1 MSQTL
6 TSVSQVLARIFNTE
20 KYHTPLEKYRA
31 RVIYILTSLMFVF
44 WMLYAFA
51 TPDWTVPSLDGNY
64 TMAQIALKSPLPL
77 NLPATIFYS
86 IIILT
91 AVVFIATR
99 RAFKPVATWG
109 PFLIWFITGVLAL
122 IVATD
127 SPGEPSSAIIL
138 LMVVG
143 AMLVG
148 VRGIITGL
156 IVSLIPLFI
165 HASTGAYAN
174 SNITLGTM
182 VPQYISGAFT
192 VYLFLRYARVFRQEG
207 VEEATEYR
215 ITTAQVVSEIA
226 RTVAKRSSLN
236 DLLNEIINR
245 VTANFGMIYHAQIF
259 LTNEDETTAKLVAST
274 GDVGKQLI
282 ARAHAL
288 DIGSESVI
296 GQVTM
301 GSDPVIARA
310 SSRNSIHRRNE
321 LLPDTAVEAAFP
333 LRIGDRIIGAL
344 DLQSRDPDAFDDINL
359 VATFQALADSTAL
372 AIDNVSQFEA
382 AEQRLKEN
390 ERLTKQEREVAREV
404 ERLNE
409 RLTGMAW
416 VEYLRTRQ
424 DEIGMTLDLLE
435 DDVRE
440 GDSGWTPALQEAAH
454 INHFVQKSEGER
466 QIVAVPL
473 RVRGQV
479 VGAME
484 FELEGDH
491 RFSPEEFEMVQE
503 VSERFG
509 LAAENARL
517 VDESLRVAQREALVN
532 QISSRLQMTNSVE
545 KTLTEA
551 ARGLRDAIKADRVSI
566 RLGTPSKDSPEGT
579 SS

>member
-1 MSQTL
+1 MSDSL
-6 TSVSQVLARIFNTE
+6 ASVSRIFSSLFSIE
-20 KYHTPLEKYRA
+20 HYHTPLEKYRA
-31 RVIYILTSLMFVF
+31 RVIYAITGFMFVF

-51 TPDWTVPSLDGNY
+51 TPDWTIPGETGAY
-64 TMAQIALKSPLPL
+64 TMAEIAFNAPLPL
-77 NLPATIFYS
+77 NAPATIFYA
-86 IIILT
+86 IITLT
-91 AVVFIATR
+91 AIIFIATR

-109 PFLIWFITGVLAL
+109 PFVMWYTTGVLAL
-122 IVATD
+122 TVTTD

-143 AMLVG
+143 AMLIG
-148 VRGIITGL
+148 VRGILAGL
-156 IVSLIPLFI
+156 GLSLIAVFI
-165 HASTGAYAN
+165 HASTGAYAD

-182 VPQYISGAFT
+182 VPQFISGAI
-192 VYLFLRYARVFRQEG
+192 VIYLFLRYARVFRQEG

-215 ITTAQVVSEIA
+215 VTTAQVVSEIA
-226 RTVAKRSSLN
+226 RNVAERGTLN
-236 DLLNEIINR
+236 DLLNDIIDR
-245 VTANFGMIYHAQIF
+245 MIANFGMVYHAQVF
-259 LTNEDETTAKLVAST
+259 LTNEEETTAKLVAST
-274 GDVGKQLI
+274 GEVGKQLI

-301 GSDPVIARA
+301 GSDPIIARA
-310 SSRNSIHRRNE
+310 GSRTSVHRRNE

-344 DLQSRDPDAFDDINL
+344 DLQSRDPDAFADINL

-372 AIDNVSQFEA
+372 AIDNVSQFQA

-416 VEYLRTRQ
+416 VEYLRTKE
-424 DEIGMTLDLLE
+424 DEIGMTLDLIE
-435 DDVRE
+435 DDMHE
-440 GDSGWTPALQEAAH
+440 GDSGWTPSLQEAAD
-454 INHFVQKSEGER
+454 INHFVQKTEGER

-484 FELEGDH
+484 FELDSDH
-491 RFSPEEFEMVQE
+491 HFSPEDFEMVQE

-551 ARGLRDAIKADRVSI
+551 VRGLRDAIKADRVSI
-566 RLGTPSKDSPEGT
+566 RLGKPSVEIEGEINE
-579 SS
+579 